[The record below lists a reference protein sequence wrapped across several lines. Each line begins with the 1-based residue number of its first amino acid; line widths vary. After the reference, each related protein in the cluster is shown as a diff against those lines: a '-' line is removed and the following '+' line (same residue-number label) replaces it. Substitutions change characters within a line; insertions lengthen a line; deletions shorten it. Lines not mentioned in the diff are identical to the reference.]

1 MSRAATLSNYEIR
14 AEGWKALTERLGVSG
29 AIRFLMEYDPG
40 RGDYVEE
47 RRELFRDLTLDEAI
61 ARARE
66 KSGGRSVAWNAVAYV
81 GSLFSA
87 PNFSGLL
94 TPPRH
99 RTRRRAAGE
108 VGPTRPCNVFTHVVV
123 LSDRITRERPAA
135 VDPTG
140 RRG

>member
-40 RGDYVEE
+40 HGDYVEE

-66 KSGGRSVAWNAVAYV
+66 RSGGRTS
-81 GSLFSA
+81 
-87 PNFSGLL
+87 P
-94 TPPRH
+94 
-99 RTRRRAAGE
+99 
-108 VGPTRPCNVFTHVVV
+108 
-123 LSDRITRERPAA
+123 
-135 VDPTG
+135 
-140 RRG
+140 